1 MSERLLLIHI
11 VLEAKALSGTVWCSD
26 ADSTL
31 SQERNRRG
39 RQIIV
44 SNEASESI
52 PMAARTKA
60 CVCGCWLAG
69 ILGSNSSGDMDICI
83 L

>member
-1 MSERLLLIHI
+1 MLIHI
-11 VLEAKALSGTVWCSD
+11 VVEAKAHSGTFWCSD
-26 ADSTL
+26 ADGTL

-44 SNEASESI
+44 SNKASEPI
-52 PMAARTKA
+52 PVAARSKA
-60 CVCGCWLAG
+60 CGCWLAG
-69 ILGSNSSGDMDICI
+69 IPGSNSSGDMDICI